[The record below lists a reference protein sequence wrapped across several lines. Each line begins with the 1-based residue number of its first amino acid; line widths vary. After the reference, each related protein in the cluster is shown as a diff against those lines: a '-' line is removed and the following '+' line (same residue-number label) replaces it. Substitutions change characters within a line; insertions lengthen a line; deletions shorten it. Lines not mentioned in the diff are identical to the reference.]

1 MAQKVEA
8 VVAEDRKEI
17 FVRGDRQWRRPDW
30 RGLAPLAEDEVFP
43 AVFIQV
49 HRQPAS

>member
-43 AVFIQV
+43 GCIYPGPQA
-49 HRQPAS
+49 AC